1 MSQSF
6 SPNTILERNLNPY
19 ITLNNQGIML
29 PAMELSAPEHLLGRD
44 PAMVDL
50 VVPNEWNIVSRC
62 QATFI
67 REDNNTYRL
76 LDGNRQ
82 RRSSNGLFINN
93 RLIPPEGHGLR
104 NGDRIQIGQNPR
116 DWVIIEYHSSVM
128 TSGVTTPKIQSV
140 SLLEKPIILGRD
152 ENADLRLDA
161 PTVSRKHAVINKNS
175 QGQYILTDY
184 SANGVFVNE
193 QKVNDSCILNH
204 DSLINIGPYRL
215 VLQGHRL
222 VIADQGDNIRL
233 DAFNLIRVVK
243 DETGKDRTII
253 NDISLPIEPGQFVAL
268 VGGSGAGKS
277 TLMRTLLGIEPTTN
291 GGVFINGEDLRQN
304 FNIYRNQIGYV
315 PQQDIIHKDL
325 TVVEALEYAAK
336 LRLPPDINVREIVSK
351 TLTQIEL
358 VDYKNILVKNLSGG
372 QLKRVSIGVEL
383 LADPKLFFLD
393 EPTSG
398 LDPGLDKKMME
409 LLRKLADEGRTII
422 LVTHATTNINMC
434 DRLVFLGRGGHLCY
448 YGEPKSAMEFFN
460 ISSANFADIYINLET
475 IEAVVQKTQEFKNS
489 SYYQENITNHLS
501 QKHHPSASAK
511 NNAHGFTSASA
522 INQKS
527 SPQSTP
533 EKVKPSLIKQTITL
547 TQRYAKIVFR
557 DKINLSISLLTAPIG
572 ISLISFAI
580 KIEPLVLGIDDN
592 PKLASTALSVLFVFT
607 CANIWVGLSGSLQ
620 EIVKEADIYFRE
632 RLVNLDIFAYLFSK
646 LSVLK
651 LVTLLQSL
659 LIVLTVLFR
668 FESPSSELIYWS
680 VGVFITSFLTI
691 FASINFALMVS
702 ATVKNITQANSL
714 LPLLLIPQIIFSGV
728 LFTMEDA
735 GKYLSWLTISRWS
748 VGAYGTLV
756 NVNSMI
762 PDPIILPDGS
772 AIAQGIPE
780 SLVYESTWNNL
791 ATNWS
796 VLILHTFIYFT
807 ITFILQ
813 KRKDIYN

>member
-1 MSQSF
+1 MNQS
-6 SPNTILERNLNPY
+6 SSSNTVLESNLNPY
-19 ITLNNQGIML
+19 ITLNNQGIIL
-29 PAMELSAPEHLLGRD
+29 PGMELSASEHRLGRD
-44 PAMVDL
+44 PTMVDL
-50 VVPNEWNIVSRC
+50 VVPNDWNIVSRC
-62 QATFI
+62 QGLFI
-67 REDNNTYRL
+67 REDNHNYRL
-76 LDGNRQ
+76 FDGNGA

-93 RLIPPEGHGLR
+93 KLIPLHGHLLS

-116 DWVIIEYHSSVM
+116 DWVIIEYHSSQVH
-128 TSGVTTPKIQSV
+128 SGFTPPKTQSI

-152 ENADLRLDA
+152 ENADLRLEA
-161 PTVSRKHAVINKNS
+161 PTVSRKHAVITKNS
-175 QGQYILTDY
+175 KGDYILTDY

-193 QKVNDSCILNH
+193 KKVNGSCVISHN
-204 DSLINIGPYRL
+204 SLITIGPYRL
-215 VLQGHRL
+215 VLQGHKL
-222 VIADQGDNIRL
+222 VIADPGDNIRL

-243 DETGKDRTII
+243 DQEGKDRTII

-277 TLMRTLLGIEPTTN
+277 TLMGTLLGIQPTTQ
-291 GGVFINGEDLRQN
+291 GAVFINGEDLRQN

-315 PQQDIIHKDL
+315 PQKDIIHKDL
-325 TVVEALEYAAK
+325 TVIEALEYSAK
-336 LRLPPDINVREIVSK
+336 LRLPPDINIREIVSK
-351 TLTQIEL
+351 TLDQIEL

-422 LVTHATTNINMC
+422 LVTHATTNISMC

-448 YGEPKSAMEFFN
+448 YGEPQKAMDFFN
-460 ISSANFADIYINLET
+460 ISSGNFADIYINLET
-475 IEAVVQKTQEFKNS
+475 IEAVINKAQEFKNS
-489 SYYQENITNHLS
+489 SYYQDNIKDHLS
-501 QKHHPSASAK
+501 QKHTTYSMA
-511 NNAHGFTSASA
+511 NNTGYNFTNTSLKGNK
-522 INQKS
+522 I
-527 SPQSTP
+527 PYQSTP
-533 EKVKPSLIKQTITL
+533 EKVKPSLLKQTITL
-547 TQRYAKIVFR
+547 TQRYGKIIFR
-557 DKINLSISLLTAPIG
+557 DKINLLISLLTAPIG

-580 KIEPLVLGIDDN
+580 KIEPFTIESDNN

-607 CANIWVGLSGSLQ
+607 CANIWVGLSGALQ

-651 LVTLLQSL
+651 LVTFLQSL
-659 LIVLTVLFR
+659 LIVLTILIR
-668 FESPSSELIYWS
+668 FASPNSELIPWS
-680 VGVFITSFLTI
+680 MGVFITSFLTI

-702 ATVKNITQANSL
+702 AGVKNITQANSL

-756 NVNSMI
+756 DVNAMI
-762 PDPIILPDGS
+762 PEPIILPDGS
-772 AIAQGIPE
+772 AIAPGIPE
-780 SLVYESTWNNL
+780 SLVYDSTWHNL
-791 ATNWS
+791 AINWL
-796 VLILHTFIYFT
+796 VLMLHTLIYFA

-813 KRKDIYN
+813 RRKDIYG

>member
-1 MSQSF
+1 MNLSS
-6 SPNTILERNLNPY
+6 SSNTVLESNLNPY
-19 ITLNNQGIML
+19 IILNNQGITL
-29 PAMELSAPEHLLGRD
+29 PPMELSNPQHRLGRD
-44 PAMVDL
+44 PNIVDL
-50 VVPNEWNIVSRC
+50 LAPTDWNIISRC
-62 QATFI
+62 QGTFV
-67 REDNNTYRL
+67 REENNGYRIY
-76 LDGNRQ
+76 DGDGQ
-82 RRSSNGLFINN
+82 KRSSNGLFINN
-93 RLIPPEGHGLR
+93 RLISPQGHPLR

-116 DWVIIEYHSSVM
+116 DWVIIEYYSSRA
-128 TSGVTTPKIQSV
+128 SGSFTPPPIQSV

-161 PTVSRKHAVINKNS
+161 PTVSRKHAIITKNN
-175 QGQYILTDY
+175 QGQYVLTDY

-193 QKVNDSCILNH
+193 QKVHGSRVINQ

-215 VLQGHRL
+215 VLQGNRL

-243 DETGKDRTII
+243 DQEGKDRTII

-291 GGVFINGEDLRQN
+291 GAVFINGEDLRQN

-325 TVVEALEYAAK
+325 TVVEALEYSAK
-336 LRLPPDINVREIVSK
+336 LRLPPDINIREIVSK
-351 TLTQIEL
+351 TLHQIEL

-372 QLKRVSIGVEL
+372 QLKRVSIGAEL

-448 YGEPKSAMEFFN
+448 YGEPKGAMDFFD
-460 ISSANFADIYINLET
+460 IPSENFADIYINLET
-475 IEAVVQKTQEFKNS
+475 IEAVINKAQTFKNS
-489 SYYQENITNHLS
+489 SYYQENITNRLSLKKSNLS
-501 QKHHPSASAK
+501 QHNSTITSVPHH
-511 NNAHGFTSASA
+511 
-522 INQKS
+522 KS
-527 SPQSTP
+527 SQQMMP

-547 TQRYAKIVFR
+547 SQRYAKIVFR
-557 DKINLSISLLTAPIG
+557 DKINLLISLLTAPIG
-572 ISLISFAI
+572 ISLISLAI
-580 KIEPLVLGIDDN
+580 QIEPLVLGTEDN
-592 PKLASTALSVLFVFT
+592 PKLASTALSVLFVFA

-651 LVTLLQSL
+651 LVTFLQSI
-659 LIVLTVLFR
+659 LIVIVVLFR
-668 FESPSSELIYWS
+668 FEAPDSELIYWS
-680 VGVFITSFLTI
+680 IGVFITSFLTI
-691 FASINFALMVS
+691 FASINFGLMVS
-702 ATVKNITQANSL
+702 AMVKNITQANSL

-728 LFTMEDA
+728 LFSMEDA

-756 NVNSMI
+756 DVNAMI
-762 PDPIILPDGS
+762 PEPIILPDGS
-772 AIAQGIPE
+772 AIALGIPE
-780 SLVYESTWNNL
+780 SLVYESTWDNL
-791 ATNWS
+791 MINWL
-796 VLILHTFIYFT
+796 VLILHTLIYFVV
-807 ITFILQ
+807 TFILQ
-813 KRKDIYN
+813 KRKDL